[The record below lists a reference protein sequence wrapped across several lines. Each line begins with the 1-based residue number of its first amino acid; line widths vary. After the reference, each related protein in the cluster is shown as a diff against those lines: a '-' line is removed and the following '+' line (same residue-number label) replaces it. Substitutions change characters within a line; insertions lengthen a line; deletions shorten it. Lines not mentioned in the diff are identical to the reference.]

1 MPVTRTDWPARFDI
15 RQPPATGTGHDES
28 GVHIA
33 RLSVDEALASLR
45 TGRDGLVTREAERR
59 AAEYGPNRVEEAK
72 REPALLRLARQFTHF
87 FALILWVAAGLAFT
101 AEVLQPGQGMAM
113 LGAAVVGVIALNGA
127 FAFWQEARAERMAA
141 ALRALLPHEV
151 TVLRD
156 GAALRLAAE
165 ALVPGDVI
173 FVQQGDNIPADCR
186 VIEALGLRV
195 NIATVTG
202 ESLPKPRS
210 AGPDAQGDA
219 LRARNLLLAGTSV
232 VAGEA
237 RAVVHATGMRTEF
250 GRIAQLTQAALE
262 PPSPLQKEIARIS
275 RLVAYLATALGV
287 VFFAI
292 GQFLGLGFWANLL
305 FAIGIIVA
313 NVPEGLLPT
322 VTLALAMATQRM
334 ARRRALIRHLP
345 AAETLGSATVIVTD
359 KTGTLT
365 ENRMRATH
373 AWFADGLHAL
383 RSLEA
388 GSALRHRDFFDVARH
403 CHSLQRV
410 TENGRVTLL
419 GDPMEAALVEMA
431 ERALGGAQPSAKA
444 DELPFDADRRC
455 MSTVHDTADG
465 RILYCKGAPE
475 VVLPMCG
482 ALDAAQ
488 RARLQEAQDDMAER
502 GLRILALAWRELP
515 PGTPRVAWENRLAL
529 AGLVGLEDPPRAE
542 VPQAIAKCR
551 AAGIRVIMV
560 TGDHPHTAKA
570 VARAIGLAP
579 SGSPAVAIGDS
590 VERMSDAQLQLAL
603 DAPEIVFARVSADQ
617 KLRIVAALQ
626 RKGEVVAVTGDGVND
641 APALR
646 AADIGI
652 AMGVVG
658 TDVAREAA
666 DMVLLDDNFASIVAA
681 IEEGRAVFD
690 NIRKFLAYILTSNV
704 PEIVPYLAFVL
715 ARIPL
720 PLTIVQILAV
730 DLGTDMLPALAL
742 GAERPAPDT
751 MLRPPRPR
759 TERLLEPALLARAYL
774 WLGVLEATAALAAYF
789 FVLDAGGWRY
799 GEALPAHDPLYL
811 QATTAC
817 LAAIVATQVAN
828 VFLCRDPVRSA
839 FSFGLASNP
848 LILWG
853 VAFELGLLAAIV
865 YTPWG
870 QVLFG
875 TAALPLE
882 VWLYALP
889 FVAAMVVLEEGRKLL
904 RRRFL

>member
-1 MPVTRTDWPARFDI
+1 
-15 RQPPATGTGHDES
+15 
-28 GVHIA
+28 VHTA
-33 RLSVDEALASLR
+33 RLTVDEALAGLR
-45 TGRDGLVTREAERR
+45 TARDGLATREAERR
-59 AAEYGPNRVEEAK
+59 AAEYGPNRVEEAR
-72 REPALLRLARQFTHF
+72 REPAALHLARQFTHF
-87 FALILWVAAGLAFT
+87 FALILWVAAGLAFS
-101 AEVLQPGQGMAM
+101 AEAFEPGQGMAT
-113 LGAAVVGVIALNGA
+113 LGAAIVGVIAVNGA
-127 FAFWQEARAERMAA
+127 FAFWQEARAERTVT
-141 ALRALLPHEV
+141 ALRALLPNEV

-156 GAALRLAAE
+156 GAALRLPAE

-173 FVQQGDNIPADCR
+173 LVQQGDNIPADCR

-202 ESLPKPRS
+202 ESLPKPRG
-210 AGPDAQGDA
+210 AEPDTQGDA
-219 LRARNLLLAGTSV
+219 LRAKNVLLAGTSV

-237 RAVVHATGMRTEF
+237 RAVVYATGMRTEF
-250 GRIAQLTQAALE
+250 GRIAHLTQAAHE

-292 GQFLGLGFWANLL
+292 GQLLGLGFWANLL

-322 VTLALAMATQRM
+322 VTLALAMATRRM

-345 AAETLGSATVIVTD
+345 AAETLGAATVIVTD

-365 ENRMRATH
+365 ENRMRATN
-373 AWFADGLHAL
+373 AWFGDGLHAL
-383 RSLEA
+383 RTLDA
-388 GSALRHRDFFDVARH
+388 QAARRQRDFFDVALH

-410 TENGRVTLL
+410 NHNGQSRLL
-419 GDPMEAALVEMA
+419 GDPMEAALLEMA
-431 ERALGGAQPSAKA
+431 EDALGAVPASGKK
-444 DELPFDADRRC
+444 DEISFDADRRR
-455 MSTVHDTADG
+455 MSTVHETAHG
-465 RILYCKGAPE
+465 RLLYCKGAPE
-475 VVLPMCG
+475 AVLPLCIAVQAANG
-482 ALDAAQ
+482 IAPIDDAL
-488 RARLQEAQDDMAER
+488 RARLEKAMDDMAER

-515 PGTPRVAWENRLAL
+515 PGTPREDWESRLVL

-542 VPQAIAKCR
+542 VPDAIAKCHT
-551 AAGIRVIMV
+551 AGIRVIMA
-560 TGDHPHTAKA
+560 TGDHPHTATA

-579 SGSPAVAIGDS
+579 SGAPVVVIGENVA
-590 VERMSDAQLQLAL
+590 RMTEAQLQLAL
-603 DAPEIVFARVSADQ
+603 EAPEILFARVSADQ
-617 KLRIVAALQ
+617 KLRIVTALQ
-626 RKGEVVAVTGDGVND
+626 RKGHVVAVTGDGVND

-681 IEEGRAVFD
+681 VEEGRAVFD
-690 NIRKFLAYILTSNV
+690 NIRKFLAYILSSNI

-742 GAERPAPDT
+742 GAEAPAPDT
-751 MLRPPRPR
+751 MRRPPRPR
-759 TERLLEPALLARAYL
+759 HERLLNAALLVRAYL
-774 WLGVLEATAALAAYF
+774 WLGLLEAGAALAAYF
-789 FVLDAGGWRY
+789 FVLDAGGWSY
-799 GEALPAHDPLYL
+799 GEALAARDPLYL

-817 LAAIVATQVAN
+817 LAAIVVLQVAN

-839 FSFGLASNP
+839 FSLGLASNP

-853 VAFELGLLAAIV
+853 IAFELALLAAIV

-870 QVLFG
+870 QDLFG

-882 VWLYALP
+882 VWLYVLP
-889 FVAAMVVLEEGRKLL
+889 FAAAMFVLEEGRKLL
-904 RRRFL
+904 QRARR

>member
-1 MPVTRTDWPARFDI
+1 
-15 RQPPATGTGHDES
+15 
-28 GVHIA
+28 VHIA

-45 TGRDGLVTREAERR
+45 TARDGLAAREAERR
-59 AAEYGPNRVEEAK
+59 AAEYGPNRVEEAR
-72 REPALLRLARQFTHF
+72 REPALLRVARQFTNF
-87 FALILWVAAGLAFT
+87 FALILWVAAGLAFS
-101 AEVLQPGQGMAM
+101 AAAFEPGQGMAT
-113 LGAAVVGVIALNGA
+113 LGAAIVGVIAVNGA
-127 FAFWQEARAERMAA
+127 FAFWQEARAERTVA

-156 GAALRLAAE
+156 GAALRLPAE

-173 FVQQGDNIPADCR
+173 LVQQGEHIPADCR

-202 ESLPKPRS
+202 ESLPKPRG

-219 LRARNLLLAGTSV
+219 LRASNLLLAGTSV

-237 RAVVHATGMRTEF
+237 RAVVYATGMRTEF
-250 GRIAQLTQAALE
+250 GRIAQLTQAVLE

-275 RLVAYLATALGV
+275 RLVALLATALGV

-292 GQFLGLGFWANLL
+292 GQLLGLGFWANLL

-383 RSLEA
+383 GSLDA
-388 GSALRHRDFFDVARH
+388 GAARRQRDFFDVALH

-410 TENGRVTLL
+410 TDNGRQRLL

-431 ERALGGAQPSAKA
+431 EGAVGGGSAAAKT
-444 DELPFDADRRC
+444 DELPFDADRRR
-455 MSTVHDTADG
+455 MSTVHESARG
-465 RILYCKGAPE
+465 RLLHCKGAPE
-475 VVLPMCG
+475 VVIPECIAVQTANG
-482 ALDAAQ
+482 TVTLDAAL
-488 RARLQEAQDDMAER
+488 RERLQKAMDEMAER

-515 PGTPRVAWENRLAL
+515 PGTPREEWESRLVL

-542 VPQAIAKCR
+542 VAQAIAKCR

-570 VARAIGLAP
+570 LARAIGLAP
-579 SGSPAVAIGDS
+579 SGSPAVVIGDS
-590 VERMSDAQLQLAL
+590 VAHMSDAQLQLAL
-603 DAPEIVFARVSADQ
+603 DAPEILFARVSADQ
-617 KLRIVAALQ
+617 KLRIVIALQ
-626 RKGEVVAVTGDGVND
+626 RKGNVVAVTGDGVND

-690 NIRKFLAYILTSNV
+690 NVRKFLAYILTSNI

-715 ARIPL
+715 FRIPL

-742 GAERPAPDT
+742 GAEPSAPDT
-751 MLRPPRPR
+751 MRRPPRPR
-759 TERLLEPALLARAYL
+759 TERLLNAALLARAYL
-774 WLGVLEATAALAAYF
+774 WLGMLEAIAALAAYF

-799 GEALPAHDPLYL
+799 GEALSPHDPLYL

-817 LAAIVATQVAN
+817 LAAIVVMQVAN

-839 FSFGLASNP
+839 FSLGLVSNR

-853 VAFELGLLAAIV
+853 IAFELALLAAIV

-870 QVLFG
+870 QALFG

-889 FVAAMVVLEEGRKLL
+889 FAAAMLALEEGRKLL
-904 RRRFL
+904 QRVSL

>member
-1 MPVTRTDWPARFDI
+1 MHT
-15 RQPPATGTGHDES
+15 
-28 GVHIA
+28 A
-33 RLSVDEALASLR
+33 RLTVDEALAGLR
-45 TGRDGLVTREAERR
+45 TAREGLAAREAGRR

-72 REPALLRLARQFTHF
+72 REPWLLRLARQFTHF
-87 FALILWVAAGLAFT
+87 FALILWVAAALAFF
-101 AEVLQPGQGMAM
+101 AEAFEPGQGMAV
-113 LGAAVVGVIALNGA
+113 LGAAIVGVIAVNGA
-127 FAFWQEARAERMAA
+127 FAFWQEARAERTVA

-156 GAALRLAAE
+156 GTALRLAAE

-173 FVQQGDNIPADCR
+173 LVQQGDHIPADCR

-210 AGPDAQGDA
+210 AEPDPHGDP
-219 LRARNLLLAGTSV
+219 LRAKNVLLAGTSV

-237 RAVVHATGMRTEF
+237 RAVVYATGMRTEF
-250 GRIAQLTQAALE
+250 GRIAQLTQAAHE
-262 PPSPLQKEIARIS
+262 PLSPLQKEIARIS

-287 VFFAI
+287 AFFAI
-292 GQFLGLGFWANLL
+292 GQLLGLGFWANLL

-334 ARRRALIRHLP
+334 AKRRALIRHLP
-345 AAETLGSATVIVTD
+345 AAETLGAATVIVTD

-365 ENRMRATH
+365 ENRMRASH
-373 AWFADGLHAL
+373 AWFGDGLHAL
-383 RSLEA
+383 RALDA
-388 GSALRHRDFFDVARH
+388 GAAQRRHDFFEIAQH

-410 TENGRVTLL
+410 TDNGRPRLL

-431 ERALGGAQPSAKA
+431 ERAAGGSEAAKT
-444 DELPFDADRRC
+444 DEIPFDADRRR
-455 MSTVHDTADG
+455 MSTVHETARG
-465 RILYCKGAPE
+465 RLLYCKGAPE
-475 VVLPMCG
+475 AVLPLCTAVQAVEGIVPLDG
-482 ALDAAQ
+482 AL
-488 RARLQEAQDDMAER
+488 RARLEKAMDDMAER
-502 GLRILALAWRELP
+502 GLRILALARRELP
-515 PGTPRVAWENRLAL
+515 PGTPREDWESQLVL

-542 VPQAIAKCR
+542 VPEAIARCHT
-551 AAGIRVIMV
+551 AGIRVIMA
-560 TGDHPHTAKA
+560 TGDHPHTATA

-579 SGSPAVAIGDS
+579 SGSPAVVIGEN
-590 VERMSDAQLQLAL
+590 VARMTEAQLQLAL
-603 DAPEIVFARVSADQ
+603 EAPEILFARVSADQ
-617 KLRIVAALQ
+617 KLRIVTALQ
-626 RKGEVVAVTGDGVND
+626 RKGQVVAVTGDGVND

-658 TDVAREAA
+658 SDVAREAA

-690 NIRKFLAYILTSNV
+690 NIRKFLAYILTSNI
-704 PEIVPYLAFVL
+704 PEVVPYLAFVL
-715 ARIPL
+715 ASIPL

-742 GAERPAPDT
+742 GAEAPAPEI
-751 MLRPPRPR
+751 MRRPPRPR
-759 TERLLEPALLARAYL
+759 RERLLNAALLVRAYL
-774 WLGVLEATAALAAYF
+774 WLGMLEAFAALAAYF
-789 FVLDAGGWRY
+789 FVLDAGGWRH
-799 GEALPAHDPLYL
+799 GEVLSARDPLYL

-817 LAAIVATQVAN
+817 FAAIVVTQVAN
-828 VFLCRDPVRSA
+828 VFLCRDPVRPA

-853 VAFELGLLAAIV
+853 IAFELALLALIV

-870 QVLFG
+870 QAILG

-882 VWLYALP
+882 VWLYVLP
-889 FVAAMVVLEEGRKLL
+889 FAAAMLLLEEARK
-904 RRRFL
+904 FLVRASR

>member
-1 MPVTRTDWPARFDI
+1 VDT
-15 RQPPATGTGHDES
+15 
-28 GVHIA
+28 A
-33 RLSVDEALASLR
+33 RLTVDEALAGLR
-45 TGRDGLVTREAERR
+45 TQRGGLATPEAQRR
-59 AAEYGPNRVEEAK
+59 TVEYGPNRVEEAR

-87 FALILWVAAGLAFT
+87 FALILWLAAGLAFC
-101 AEVLQPGQGMAM
+101 AEAFEPGQGMAT
-113 LGAAVVGVIALNGA
+113 LGAAIVGVIAVNGA
-127 FAFWQEARAERMAA
+127 FAFWQEARAERTVA
-141 ALRALLPHEV
+141 ALRALLPREV

-156 GAALRLAAE
+156 RTALRLPAE

-173 FVQQGDNIPADCR
+173 LVQQGDLVPADCR

-210 AGPDAQGDA
+210 AAPDIEADA
-219 LRARNLLLAGTSV
+219 LRARNILLAGTSV

-237 RAVVHATGMRTEF
+237 RAVVYATGMRTEF
-250 GRIAQLTQAALE
+250 GRIAQLSQAALE

-275 RLVAYLATALGV
+275 RIVAWLAAALGV

-292 GQFLGLGFWANLL
+292 GQLMGLGFWANLL

-322 VTLALAMATQRM
+322 VTLALAMGTKRM

-345 AAETLGSATVIVTD
+345 AAEALGSATVIVTD

-373 AWFADGLHAL
+373 AWFADDLHAL
-383 RSLEA
+383 ATLDAAAARC
-388 GSALRHRDFFDVARH
+388 HRDFFAAALH

-410 TENGRVTLL
+410 TDNGSVRLL

-431 ERALGGAQPSAKA
+431 VGALGDAPAAAKG
-444 DELPFDADRRC
+444 DELPFDADRRR
-455 MSTVHDTADG
+455 MSTVHDTPQG

-475 VVLPMCG
+475 VVMPLCG
-482 ALDAAQ
+482 EMQDANGLAPLDDALRERLKAAM
-488 RARLQEAQDDMAER
+488 EDMAER

-515 PGTPRVAWENRLAL
+515 PATPREAWENRLVL

-542 VPQAIAKCR
+542 VPDAIARCA

-560 TGDHPHTAKA
+560 TGDHPHTARA
-570 VARAIGLAP
+570 VAHAIGLAP
-579 SGSPAVAIGDS
+579 SGSPPVVVGDNLAG
-590 VERMSDAQLQLAL
+590 MNDIQLQLAL
-603 DAPEIVFARVSADQ
+603 DTPEILFARVSADQ

-626 RKGEVVAVTGDGVND
+626 RKGHVVAVTGDGVND

-681 IEEGRAVFD
+681 VEEGRAVFD
-690 NIRKFLAYILTSNV
+690 NIRKFLAYILSSNI
-704 PEIVPYLAFVL
+704 PEIIPYLAFVL

-742 GAERPAPDT
+742 GAEPPAPDT
-751 MLRPPRPR
+751 MRRPPRPR
-759 TERLLEPALLARAYL
+759 TERLLDTALLVRAYL
-774 WLGVLEATAALAAYF
+774 WLGMLEAIAALAAYF
-789 FVLDAGGWRY
+789 FVLERGGWRY
-799 GEALPAHDPLYL
+799 GEALAARDPLYL
-811 QATTAC
+811 EATTAC
-817 LAAIVATQVAN
+817 LAAIVVTQVAN
-828 VFLCRDPVRSA
+828 VFLCRDPVRPA
-839 FSFGLASNP
+839 YSFGLASNP

-853 VAFELGLLAAIV
+853 VAFELALLAAIV

-870 QVLFG
+870 QALFG
-875 TAALPLE
+875 TAALPPE
-882 VWLYALP
+882 VWIFVLP
-889 FVAAMVVLEEGRKLL
+889 FAAAMLALEEGRKLL
-904 RRRFL
+904 RRAFR

>member
-1 MPVTRTDWPARFDI
+1 
-15 RQPPATGTGHDES
+15 
-28 GVHIA
+28 VHTA
-33 RLSVDEALASLR
+33 RLTVDEALAGLR
-45 TGRDGLVTREAERR
+45 TARDGLAAREAGRR

-72 REPALLRLARQFTHF
+72 REPAALRLARQFTHF
-87 FALILWVAAGLAFT
+87 FALILWVAAALAFS
-101 AEVLQPGQGMAM
+101 AEAFEPGQGMAT
-113 LGAAVVGVIALNGA
+113 LGAAIVGVIAVNGA
-127 FAFWQEARAERMAA
+127 FAFWQEARAERTVA
-141 ALRALLPHEV
+141 ALRALLPNEV

-156 GAALRLAAE
+156 GAALRLPAE

-173 FVQQGDNIPADCR
+173 LVQQGDNIPADCR
-186 VIEALGLRV
+186 VIETLGLRV

-202 ESLPKPRS
+202 ESLPKPRG
-210 AGPDAQGDA
+210 AEPDTQGDA
-219 LRARNLLLAGTSV
+219 LRARNVLLAGTSV
-232 VAGEA
+232 VSGEA
-237 RAVVHATGMRTEF
+237 RAVVYATGMRTEF
-250 GRIAQLTQAALE
+250 GRIAQLTQAAHE
-262 PPSPLQKEIARIS
+262 PLSPLQKEIARIS
-275 RLVAYLATALGV
+275 RLVAFLATALGV
-287 VFFAI
+287 AFFAI
-292 GQFLGLGFWANLL
+292 GQLLGLGFWANLL

-322 VTLALAMATQRM
+322 VTLALALATRRM
-334 ARRRALIRHLP
+334 AKRRALIRHLP

-373 AWFADGLHAL
+373 TWFDDGLHAPGPPDAAAA
-383 RSLEA
+383 RGRRE
-388 GSALRHRDFFDVARH
+388 FFEIARH

-410 TENGRVTLL
+410 TDNGRPRLL

-431 ERALGGAQPSAKA
+431 ERVAGEPVA
-444 DELPFDADRRC
+444 DKTDEIPFDADRRR
-455 MSTVHDTADG
+455 MSTVHQTARG
-465 RILYCKGAPE
+465 RLLYCKGAPE
-475 VVLPMCG
+475 AVLPLCIAAQSGNGIAPLDG
-482 ALDAAQ
+482 ALH
-488 RARLQEAQDDMAER
+488 ARLEKAMDDMAER

-515 PGTPRVAWENRLAL
+515 PGTPPENREERLVL

-542 VPQAIAKCR
+542 VPEAIAKCHS
-551 AAGIRVIMV
+551 AGIRVIMA
-560 TGDHPHTAKA
+560 TGDHPHTATA

-579 SGSPAVAIGDS
+579 SGAPAVVIGEN
-590 VERMSDAQLQLAL
+590 VARMTEAQLQLAL
-603 DAPEIVFARVSADQ
+603 EAPEILFARVSADQ
-617 KLRIVAALQ
+617 KLRIVTALQ
-626 RKGEVVAVTGDGVND
+626 RKGHVVAVTGDGVND

-690 NIRKFLAYILTSNV
+690 NIRKFLAYILSSNI
-704 PEIVPYLAFVL
+704 PEVVPYLAFVL

-742 GAERPAPDT
+742 GAEAPAPDV
-751 MLRPPRPR
+751 MRRAPRPR
-759 TERLLEPALLARAYL
+759 SERLLNAALLVRAYL
-774 WLGVLEATAALAAYF
+774 WLGLLEAGAALAAYF
-789 FVLDAGGWRY
+789 FVLDSGGWRY
-799 GEALPAHDPLYL
+799 GEALAAREPLYL

-817 LAAIVATQVAN
+817 FAAIVLMQVVN
-828 VFLCRDPVRSA
+828 VFLCRDPVRPA

-853 VAFELGLLAAIV
+853 IAFELALLAAIV
-865 YTPWG
+865 YLPWG
-870 QVLFG
+870 RELFG

-882 VWLYALP
+882 VWLYVLP
-889 FVAAMVVLEEGRKLL
+889 FAAAMLVLEEGRKFLL
-904 RRRFL
+904 RACR

>member
-1 MPVTRTDWPARFDI
+1 
-15 RQPPATGTGHDES
+15 
-28 GVHIA
+28 VHAA
-33 RLSVDEALASLR
+33 RLTVDEALAGLR
-45 TGRDGLVTREAERR
+45 TAREGLATREAERR
-59 AAEYGPNRVEEAK
+59 AAEYGPNHVEEAK

-87 FALILWVAAGLAFT
+87 FAIILWVAAGLAFC
-101 AEVLQPGQGMAM
+101 AEAFEPGQGMAT
-113 LGAAVVGVIALNGA
+113 LGAVIVGVIAVNGA
-127 FAFWQEARAERMAA
+127 FAFWQEARAERTVA
-141 ALRALLPHEV
+141 ALRALLPYEV

-156 GAALRLAAE
+156 GTALRLPAE
-165 ALVPGDVI
+165 VLVPGDMI
-173 FVQQGDNIPADCR
+173 LVQQGDHIPADCR
-186 VIEALGLRV
+186 VVEALGLRV

-202 ESLPKPRS
+202 ESLPKARG
-210 AGPDAQGDA
+210 AEPDAVDDA
-219 LRARNLLLAGTSV
+219 LRARNVLLAGTSV

-237 RAVVHATGMRTEF
+237 RAVVYATGMRTEF
-250 GRIAQLTQAALE
+250 GRIALLTQAAHE
-262 PPSPLQKEIARIS
+262 PLSPLQKEIARIS

-287 VFFAI
+287 LFFAI
-292 GQFLGLGFWANLL
+292 GQLLGLGFWANLL

-373 AWFADGLHAL
+373 AWFGDGLHAL
-383 RSLEA
+383 SPLEA
-388 GSALRHRDFFDVARH
+388 KMAQRQRDFFEVALH

-410 TENGRVTLL
+410 TDNGRERLL

-431 ERALGGAQPSAKA
+431 GRMAAGPAAAKT
-444 DELPFDADRRC
+444 DEIAFDADRRR
-455 MSTVHDTADG
+455 MSTVHDTVRG
-465 RILYCKGAPE
+465 RQLYCKGAPE
-475 VVLPMCG
+475 AVLPLCSAMQTPNG
-482 ALDAAQ
+482 LLILDDAL
-488 RARLQEAQDDMAER
+488 RERLRKAMDEMAER

-515 PGTPRVAWENRLAL
+515 PGNSRESWEERLVL
-529 AGLVGLEDPPRAE
+529 AGLVGLENPPRAE
-542 VPQAIAKCR
+542 VPEAIARCHS
-551 AAGIRVIMV
+551 AGIRVIMA
-560 TGDHPHTAKA
+560 TGDHPHTATA

-579 SGSPAVAIGDS
+579 SGSPAVVIGEN
-590 VERMSDAQLQLAL
+590 VARMSEAQLQLAL

-617 KLRIVAALQ
+617 KMRIVSALQ
-626 RKGEVVAVTGDGVND
+626 RKGHVVAVTGDGVND

-681 IEEGRAVFD
+681 VEEGRAVFD
-690 NIRKFLAYILTSNV
+690 NIRKFLAYILTSNI

-742 GAERPAPDT
+742 GAEPPAPDT
-751 MLRPPRPR
+751 MRRPPRPR
-759 TERLLEPALLARAYL
+759 DERLLNAALLVRAYL
-774 WLGVLEATAALAAYF
+774 WLGMLEAIAALAAYF
-789 FVLDAGGWRY
+789 FVLEGGGWRH
-799 GEALPAHDPLYL
+799 GEALAARDPLYL

-817 LAAIVATQVAN
+817 LAAIVVTQVVN
-828 VFLCRDPVRSA
+828 VFLCRDPLRSA
-839 FSFGLASNP
+839 FSPGLASNP
-848 LILWG
+848 FILWG
-853 VAFELGLLAAIV
+853 IAFELALLAAIV

-870 QVLFG
+870 QALFG

-882 VWLYALP
+882 VWLYVLP
-889 FVAAMVVLEEGRKLL
+889 FAAAMLALEEGRKLL
-904 RRRFL
+904 KRVFL

>member
-1 MPVTRTDWPARFDI
+1 MHT
-15 RQPPATGTGHDES
+15 
-28 GVHIA
+28 A
-33 RLSVDEALASLR
+33 RLTVDEALAGLR
-45 TGRDGLVTREAERR
+45 TAREGLAAREAGRR

-72 REPALLRLARQFTHF
+72 REPWLLRLARQFTHF
-87 FALILWVAAGLAFT
+87 FALILWVAAALAFF
-101 AEVLQPGQGMAM
+101 AEAFEPGHGMAL
-113 LGAAVVGVIALNGA
+113 LGAAIVGVIAVNGA
-127 FAFWQEARAERMAA
+127 FAFWQEARAERTVA

-151 TVLRD
+151 TVLRE
-156 GAALRLAAE
+156 GTALRLAAE
-165 ALVPGDVI
+165 ALVPGDVVL
-173 FVQQGDNIPADCR
+173 VQQGDNIPADCR

-210 AGPDAQGDA
+210 AEPDPQGDP
-219 LRARNLLLAGTSV
+219 LRAKNVLLAGTSV

-237 RAVVHATGMRTEF
+237 RAVVYATGMRTEF
-250 GRIAQLTQAALE
+250 GRIAQLTQAAHE
-262 PPSPLQKEIARIS
+262 PLSPLQKEIARIS

-287 VFFAI
+287 AFFAI
-292 GQFLGLGFWANLL
+292 GQLLGLGFWANLL

-334 ARRRALIRHLP
+334 AKRRALIRHLP
-345 AAETLGSATVIVTD
+345 AAETLGAATVIVTD

-365 ENRMRATH
+365 ENRMRASH
-373 AWFADGLHAL
+373 AWFGDGLHAL
-383 RSLEA
+383 GLVDAAAARRE
-388 GSALRHRDFFDVARH
+388 RDFFDVALH

-410 TENGRVTLL
+410 TDNGRPRLL

-431 ERALGGAQPSAKA
+431 ERAAGGSEAAKT
-444 DELPFDADRRC
+444 DEIPFDADRRR
-455 MSTVHDTADG
+455 MSTVHETARG
-465 RILYCKGAPE
+465 RLLYCKGAPE
-475 VVLPMCG
+475 AVLPLCTAVQAVEGIVPLDG
-482 ALDAAQ
+482 AL
-488 RARLQEAQDDMAER
+488 RARLEKAMDDMAER
-502 GLRILALAWRELP
+502 GLRILALARRELP
-515 PGTPRVAWENRLAL
+515 SGTPREDWESQLVL

-542 VPQAIAKCR
+542 VPEAIARCHT
-551 AAGIRVIMV
+551 AGIRVIMA
-560 TGDHPHTAKA
+560 TGDHPHTATA

-579 SGSPAVAIGDS
+579 SGSPAVVIGEN
-590 VERMSDAQLQLAL
+590 VARMTEAQLQLAL
-603 DAPEIVFARVSADQ
+603 EAPEILFARVSADQ
-617 KLRIVAALQ
+617 KLRIVTALQ
-626 RKGEVVAVTGDGVND
+626 RKGQVVAVTGDGVND

-658 TDVAREAA
+658 SDVAREAA

-690 NIRKFLAYILTSNV
+690 NIRKFLAYILTSNI
-704 PEIVPYLAFVL
+704 PEVVPYLAFVL
-715 ARIPL
+715 ASIPL

-742 GAERPAPDT
+742 GAEAPAPEI
-751 MLRPPRPR
+751 MRRPPRPR
-759 TERLLEPALLARAYL
+759 RERLLNAALLVRAYL
-774 WLGVLEATAALAAYF
+774 WLGMLEAIAALAAYF

-799 GEALPAHDPLYL
+799 GEALAARNPLYL

-817 LAAIVATQVAN
+817 FAAIVVTQVVN

-839 FSFGLASNP
+839 FPLGLASNP

-853 VAFELGLLAAIV
+853 VAFELALLAAIV

-870 QVLFG
+870 QTLFG
-875 TAALPLE
+875 TAALAPE
-882 VWLYALP
+882 VWLYVLP
-889 FVAAMVVLEEGRKLL
+889 FAAAMLALEEGRKLL
-904 RRRFL
+904 QRVYR

>member
-1 MPVTRTDWPARFDI
+1 MLT
-15 RQPPATGTGHDES
+15 
-28 GVHIA
+28 A
-33 RLSVDEALASLR
+33 RLTVAEVLAGLR
-45 TGRDGLVTREAERR
+45 TARDGLASPEAERR
-59 AAEYGPNRVEEAK
+59 AAEYGPNQVEEAR
-72 REPALLRLARQFTHF
+72 REPWLLRLARQFTHF
-87 FALILWVAAGLAFT
+87 FALILWVAAGLAFV
-101 AEVLQPGQGMAM
+101 AEAFGPGQGMAV
-113 LGAAVVGVIALNGA
+113 LGAAIIGVIAVNGS
-127 FAFWQEARAERMAA
+127 FAYWQEARAERTVG

-151 TVLRD
+151 TVLR
-156 GAALRLAAE
+156 GGTGLRLPVA

-173 FVQQGDNIPADCR
+173 LVQQGDNIPADCR

-202 ESLPKPRS
+202 ESLPMPRS
-210 AGPDAQGDA
+210 SDPDLQGDA

-232 VAGEA
+232 VSGEA
-237 RAVVHATGMRTEF
+237 RAVVYATGMRTEF
-250 GRIAQLTQAALE
+250 GRIAQLTQTAHE

-275 RLVAYLATALGV
+275 RLVAFLSTALGV

-292 GQFLGLGFWANLL
+292 GHFLGLDFWANLL

-373 AWFADGLHAL
+373 AWFGDGLHPLAPL
-383 RSLEA
+383 DA
-388 GSALRHRDFFDVARH
+388 GTARRHHDFFEVALH

-410 TENGRVTLL
+410 TDNGRERLL

-431 ERALGGAQPSAKA
+431 GQAAAGPAAAKT
-444 DELPFDADRRC
+444 DEIPFDADRRC
-455 MSTVHDTADG
+455 MSTVHEGARG
-465 RILYCKGAPE
+465 GLLYCKGAPE
-475 VVLPMCG
+475 GVLPLCV
-482 ALDAAQ
+482 ALQAADGIVPLDGAQ
-488 RARLQEAQDDMAER
+488 RARVESAMDAMAER
-502 GLRILALAWRELP
+502 GLRILALARRELP
-515 PGTPRVAWENRLAL
+515 PGCPREAWESELVL
-529 AGLVGLEDPPRAE
+529 QGLVGLEDPPRAE
-542 VPQAIAKCR
+542 VPEAIARCR
-551 AAGIRVIMV
+551 TAGIRVIMA
-560 TGDHPHTAKA
+560 TGDHPHTATA
-570 VARAIGLAP
+570 IARAIGLAP
-579 SGSPAVAIGDS
+579 TGSPTVLIGDD
-590 VERMSDAQLQLAL
+590 VARMTAAQLQLAL
-603 DAPEIVFARVSADQ
+603 DAPEILFARVSADQ
-617 KLRIVAALQ
+617 KLRIVTALQ
-626 RKGEVVAVTGDGVND
+626 RKGHVVAVTGDGVND

-690 NIRKFLAYILTSNV
+690 NIRRFLAYILTSNI

-730 DLGTDMLPALAL
+730 DLGTDLLPALAL
-742 GAERPAPDT
+742 GAEAPAPEV
-751 MLRPPRPR
+751 MRRPPRPR
-759 TERLLEPALLARAYL
+759 GERLLHAALLVRAYL
-774 WLGVLEATAALAAYF
+774 WLGMLEAIAALAAYF
-789 FVLDAGGWRY
+789 FVLEAGGWRW
-799 GEALPAHDPLYL
+799 GEALAVRDPLYL

-817 LAAIVATQVAN
+817 FAAIVMTQVVN

-839 FSFGLASNP
+839 FSFGFTSNP

-853 VAFELGLLAAIV
+853 IAFELALLGAIV

-870 QVLFG
+870 QMLFG
-875 TAALPLE
+875 TAALPRE
-882 VWLYALP
+882 VWLYVLP
-889 FVAAMVVLEEGRKLL
+889 FAAAMLALEEARKFLLL
-904 RRRFL
+904 RFR